1 MNKFKILGALLA
13 SSIALNAITLTA
25 QGYGNNEK
33 ESNKEALSSLSGQI
47 SVDVKSDF
55 KTYTSVI
62 AGDFKKSKEKLVQIS
77 SSLPIKG
84 ATFQSILKDD
94 MIVTTA
100 KLSSRTAINVYKME
114 IDRLYRNISN
124 SQDELKFTN
133 DGDIRYKIYLQLLKD
148 IENFN
153 KHKIVATMLEA
164 KNLPSIIITISDV
177 KKEILKLENK
187 LPSIKLA
194 SNFLT
199 KGIKEKSI
207 YISAIKPSG
216 STQVTQFAKILKD
229 TMSNSLKTVKL
240 SNNAKYFL
248 RGNYEILKDS
258 IFITTNL
265 SDQYNNIIST
275 KTVTLDKSAYKNT
288 KYKPTTISF
297 DESLN
302 SGFIKSGKLSVDIGF
317 KGYNRSNGIDL
328 VEGDSVDFVVKTNK
342 PMCYFLVGHIL
353 NNNFSYVL
361 PIGSDNSPYINKIT
375 GSDVNQNIVI
385 YEGAVM
391 EAPFGSENLQIY
403 SSTLSKDGSCSLTPP
418 PCNENNDGY
427 CVIEGKP
434 NQVVKN
440 TRGFSLK
447 KKRKIE
453 KTENSISYTSF
464 PKNIQEEKEELA
476 TARGMDLQGTN
487 SVAQASSQEFMT
499 IDVLYG
505 TNRGTSGY
513 KEPNKFYGKSLSN
526 KLYYGLCK
534 VSLPITHKV
543 GEIERPD
550 WFKFEF
556 KEDPRKHVMIQTLQ
570 EMSQVSFNDYMK
582 QSFTKMGKKDVLIFI
597 HGFSNKFDEAVRKAG
612 QIAYD
617 LDFPGIAMTY
627 SWPSQGAFSVSNYN
641 KDEKYAA
648 YSVKY
653 LKAFL
658 LNVIKNSKGH
668 KINIIAH
675 SMGNRVLVNA
685 VADIQKS
692 AKGRIFNQIILAA
705 PDVNANIFKKEI
717 LPKMQGKAN
726 KITLYASSGDNALKA
741 SRHLHQQS
749 RLGESGEFLTVA
761 RGMDTIDSTGVDPST
776 MGHSYF
782 SSTKTLLQDM
792 KNLMLKNTPP
802 SNRNLKTVEEEQQS
816 YWEMIFEKIVGK

>member
-199 KGIKEKSI
+199 KGVKEKNI

-275 KTVTLDKSAYKNT
+275 KTVTLDKSAYENT

-761 RGMDTIDSTGVDPST
+761 KGMDTIDSTGVDPST

>member
-403 SSTLSKDGSCSLTPP
+403 SSTLNKDGSCSLTPP

-761 RGMDTIDSTGVDPST
+761 KGMDTIDSTGVDPST